1 MNSRP
6 SPPRDAKRRT
16 GGLAL
21 ALLCGLGLAACGTRG
36 ALVNPPGPAPEPLLG
51 SAKKTAETTTG
62 AARTANLS
70 THANTAQETTR

>member
-1 MNSRP
+1 MKFRP

-16 GGLAL
+16 ARLAL
-21 ALLCGLGLAACGTRG
+21 ALLCSLSLVACGTRG

-51 SAKKTAETTTG
+51 SG
-62 AARTANLS
+62 AAKNKAANLS